1 MTIQIGPALPQ
12 WQMYEGGG
20 DEVGAYF
27 GTLAGMGAPVP
38 FGNPWARVP
47 MPPVYRPGI
56 PSYGYAP
63 PPFAPPAPHPYQ
75 GPGIPSGRIVPTI
88 PGAPAI
94 GVKLQPLGFGAT
106 TFTATSG
113 TALPASTRP
122 QKPFKGRRL
131 VVALARTG
139 TTATGLVS
147 IASLTIGVNNQF
159 VSTGAV
165 GADAFGPGAFDC
177 NVELSACSTALDIT
191 VNYTISAAPTMTDTV
206 AISTTL
212 FGETVGS

>member
-1 MTIQIGPALPQ
+1 MTLQIGPAMPQ
-12 WQMYEGGG
+12 WGMYSGDPN

-27 GTLAGMGAPVP
+27 GTLAGAGVGAPYGWPPPRPMMAPP
-38 FGNPWARVP
+38 FR
-47 MPPVYRPGI
+47 PPQYGG
-56 PSYGYAP
+56 YGYAP
-63 PPFAPPAPHPYQ
+63 PAPSYP

-94 GVKLQPLGFGAT
+94 GVKLQPLGFGTT

-113 TALPASTRP
+113 TALPATTRP

-139 TTATGLVS
+139 ASATGLVS

-191 VNYTISAAPTMTDTV
+191 VNYTITAAPTMTDTV